1 MHSQFWHSVGYCLEP
16 QENGKGHTLID
27 KQKTKFSDI
36 AKKKSRMGKTISL
49 VPDGKISISDE
60 SDPYGEEEEEQ
71 CYIGLMVQAPK

>member
-1 MHSQFWHSVGYCLEP
+1 
-16 QENGKGHTLID
+16 
-27 KQKTKFSDI
+27 
-36 AKKKSRMGKTISL
+36 MGKTISL